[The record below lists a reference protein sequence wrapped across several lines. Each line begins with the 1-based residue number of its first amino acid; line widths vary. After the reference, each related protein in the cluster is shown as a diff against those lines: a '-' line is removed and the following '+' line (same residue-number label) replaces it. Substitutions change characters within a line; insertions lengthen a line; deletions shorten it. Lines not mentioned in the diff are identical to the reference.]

1 MEYVIVST
9 AVMDDM
15 TLADGTYMGK
25 LLGGA
30 GIYALCGAKLWTDQ
44 VILVTGAGQDLYDR
58 HKSWFEKNRRSME
71 GITIK
76 SECSPISIL
85 QYQENGERTE
95 APLYGAE
102 HYQLME
108 ATPRE
113 IEPHCREAKGVYIF
127 KGTDSEYW
135 KKILDLKNQYGFRIL
150 WELNGD
156 YACPQYMDA
165 VRGIAEGI
173 DVFSINAGEAKR
185 LFGCEEA
192 ETVEQ
197 LRALG
202 VPLVY
207 YRRGSKGAYVI
218 SPREIQKVPGVQDL
232 AVIDATGGGN
242 SSSAGVLYG
251 YCEGLAPKECGIL
264 GSISAAAC
272 ITQYSVPESIDDG
285 LRRNAHRLRRQMME
299 E

>member
-1 MEYVIVST
+1 
-9 AVMDDM
+9 MDDM

-44 VILVTGAGQDLYDR
+44 VILVTGTGQDLYDR
-58 HKSWFEKNRRSME
+58 HKSWFEKNQLSTE

-76 SECSPISIL
+76 SEYSPISIL

-95 APLYGAE
+95 TPLYGAE
-102 HYQLME
+102 HYQWME
-108 ATPRE
+108 AVPRE
-113 IEPHCREAKGVYIF
+113 IEPHCRDAKGVYIF
-127 KGTDSEYW
+127 KGTDSGYW
-135 KKILDLKNQYGFRIL
+135 NEILDLKKQYGFRIL

-156 YACPQYMDA
+156 YACPQYANA
-165 VRGIAEGI
+165 VRSIAEGI
-173 DVFSINAGEAKR
+173 DVFSINTAEAKR

-192 ETVEQ
+192 EAVER
-197 LRALG
+197 LRSMG

-207 YRRGSKGAYVI
+207 YRRGSKGAYMI
-218 SPREIQKVPGVQDL
+218 TSREIQDVPGVQNL
-232 AVIDATGGGN
+232 AVIDSTGGGN

-251 YCEGLAPKECGIL
+251 YCEGLGPKECGIL
-264 GSISAAAC
+264 GSISAASC
-272 ITQYSVPESIDDG
+272 ITQYAVPENIDDG
-285 LRRNAHRLRRQMME
+285 LRRNAERLRRQMME

>member
-1 MEYVIVST
+1 MEYVVVST

-44 VILVTGAGQDLYDR
+44 VILVTGTGQDLYDR
-58 HKSWFEKNRRSME
+58 HKSWFEKNQLSTE

-76 SECSPISIL
+76 SEYSPISIL

-95 APLYGAE
+95 TPLYGAE
-102 HYQLME
+102 HYQWME
-108 ATPRE
+108 AVPRE
-113 IEPHCREAKGVYIF
+113 IEPHCRDAKGVYIF
-127 KGTDSEYW
+127 KGTDSGYW
-135 KKILDLKNQYGFRIL
+135 NEILDLKKQYGFRIL

-156 YACPQYMDA
+156 YACPQYANA
-165 VRGIAEGI
+165 VRSIAEGI
-173 DVFSINAGEAKR
+173 DVFSINAAEAKR

-192 ETVEQ
+192 EAVER
-197 LRALG
+197 LRSMG

-207 YRRGSKGAYVI
+207 YRRGSKGAYMI
-218 SPREIQKVPGVQDL
+218 TSREIQDVPGVQNL
-232 AVIDATGGGN
+232 AVIDSTGGGN

-251 YCEGLAPKECGIL
+251 YCEGLGPKECGIL
-264 GSISAAAC
+264 GSISAASC
-272 ITQYSVPESIDDG
+272 ITQYAVPENIDDG
-285 LRRNAHRLRRQMME
+285 LRRNAERLRRQMME

>member
-1 MEYVIVST
+1 MEYVVVST

-44 VILVTGAGQDLYDR
+44 VILVTGTGQDLYDR
-58 HKSWFEKNRRSME
+58 HKSWFEKNQLSTE

-76 SECSPISIL
+76 SEYSPISIL

-95 APLYGAE
+95 TPLYGAE
-102 HYQLME
+102 HYQWME
-108 ATPRE
+108 AVPRE
-113 IEPHCREAKGVYIF
+113 IEPHCRDAKGVYIF
-127 KGTDSEYW
+127 KGTDSGYW
-135 KKILDLKNQYGFRIL
+135 NEILDLKKQYGFRIL

-156 YACPQYMDA
+156 YACPQYANA
-165 VRGIAEGI
+165 VRSIAEGI
-173 DVFSINAGEAKR
+173 DVFSIHTAEAKR

-192 ETVEQ
+192 EAVER
-197 LRALG
+197 LRSMG

-207 YRRGSKGAYVI
+207 YRRGSKGAYMI
-218 SPREIQKVPGVQDL
+218 TSREIQDVPGVQNL
-232 AVIDATGGGN
+232 AVIDSTGGGN

-251 YCEGLAPKECGIL
+251 YCEGLGPKECGIL
-264 GSISAAAC
+264 GSISAASC
-272 ITQYSVPESIDDG
+272 ITQYAVPENIDDG
-285 LRRNAHRLRRQMME
+285 LRRNAERLRRQMME